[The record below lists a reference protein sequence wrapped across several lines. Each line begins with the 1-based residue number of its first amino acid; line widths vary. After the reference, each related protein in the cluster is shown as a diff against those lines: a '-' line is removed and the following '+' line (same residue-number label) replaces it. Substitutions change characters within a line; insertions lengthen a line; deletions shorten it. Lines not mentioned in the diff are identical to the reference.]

1 MPAPF
6 LLFIYL
12 FFSRLWTL
20 NVLTFMGEKQTN
32 KQTTTT
38 KNQKASNNSGGSS
51 HGAHT
56 PFYLLL
62 FFFTKYKN
70 IFAVSQEDQAGA
82 PCLLGLAAAAMKKG
96 QASVP
101 RTMVSL
107 TGNIPN
113 QNYKC
118 ARINKAGVNLK
129 LFYTLFY

>member
-1 MPAPF
+1 
-6 LLFIYL
+6 
-12 FFSRLWTL
+12 
-20 NVLTFMGEKQTN
+20 MGEKQTN
-32 KQTTTT
+32 KQTATT

-62 FFFTKYKN
+62 VFFMKYKN
-70 IFAVSQEDQAGA
+70 IFAVSQEYQAA
-82 PCLLGLAAAAMKKG
+82 PCLLGLAAAARKKG
-96 QASVP
+96 RASVP

-113 QNYKC
+113 QNYKS
-118 ARINKAGVNLK
+118 ARVNKAGVNLK